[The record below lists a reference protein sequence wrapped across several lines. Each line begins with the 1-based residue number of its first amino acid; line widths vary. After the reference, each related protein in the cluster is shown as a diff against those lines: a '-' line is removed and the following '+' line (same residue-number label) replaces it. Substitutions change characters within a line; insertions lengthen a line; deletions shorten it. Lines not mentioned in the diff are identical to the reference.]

1 MFGFR
6 QDYISQWLSSIT
18 LCKRSASL
26 VPRQMTLWLR
36 DAHREVIVAVANGM
50 LISIVTGTVFQ
61 FHIAANTP
69 YQ

>member
-1 MFGFR
+1 
-6 QDYISQWLSSIT
+6 
-18 LCKRSASL
+18 
-26 VPRQMTLWLR
+26 MTLWLR